1 MKEAFIDKKFTA
13 KSLQKLEWIDAIL
26 SKYRSMGYDLTVR
39 QVYYQ
44 LVAQDLIPNNV
55 RSYNQIQSLISAGRK
70 AGLISWDMIV
80 DRTRATI
87 IPPHWSSPG
96 DIVQASV
103 DHYANDKWR
112 TQENHLEIMCE
123 KQALAGILEP
133 VCQELDV
140 NFTSNRGYASDSL
153 MYQVAQRLAKKAMA
167 GKAIYVL
174 YFGDHDPSG
183 LDMDRDIASRLEM
196 FSYLNFETR
205 RLALLMNQVEEM
217 NLPENPA
224 KSSDSRYANYLY
236 EFGDSSWEL
245 DAVEPDELVRL
256 TTEAVESLR
265 DDDLWEVAVEE
276 EEEGRQ
282 ELQEFADQYLDV

>member
-1 MKEAFIDKKFTA
+1 MKEAFIDKKFSS
-13 KSLQKLEWIDAIL
+13 KSLQKLEWIDDVL
-26 SKYRSMGYDLTVR
+26 SKYRAMGYDLTVR

-55 RSYNQIQSLISAGRK
+55 RSYNQIQSLISDGRK

-87 IPPHWSSPG
+87 IPPHWANPG
-96 DIVQASV
+96 EIIQAAA
-103 DHYANDKWR
+103 DGYANDKWR
-112 TQENHLEIMCE
+112 TQENHIEVMCE

-133 VCQELDV
+133 VCNELDV

-153 MYQVAQRLAKKAMA
+153 MYNIAQRLSRKARN
-167 GKAIYVL
+167 GKSIYVL

-183 LDMDRDIASRLEM
+183 LDMDRDIANRLEM

-224 KSSDSRYANYLY
+224 KSSDTRYENYLY

-245 DAVEPDELVRL
+245 DAVEPEELVRL
-256 TTEAVESLR
+256 TTEAVGSLR
-265 DDDLWEVAVEE
+265 DDDRWNKAIER

-282 ELQEFADQYLDV
+282 ELQEFADRYEEA